1 MLFIGQ
7 DRINIEILSR
17 PLLFFAASQVFC
29 GAAGVKEVTFFF
41 RRRNVTILCFFCEN
55 RVKLIVY
62 INFLYFR
69 KYFIRLTLSKGSTII

>member
-41 RRRNVTILCFFCEN
+41 HRRNVTIL
-55 RVKLIVY
+55 
-62 INFLYFR
+62 
-69 KYFIRLTLSKGSTII
+69 